1 MKKIALLIIAMFL
14 VLGAILSG
22 CTPATKVYVCA
33 DGREVASLDMCSQ
46 KTVKETNTDALPEP
60 IKNPEPVPVF
70 FKDLTPEA
78 LELFDKAEKAS
89 TIHFNYFR
97 SDNPYTQN
105 TYAASRQLL
114 KVELDKST
122 YSADESFDVVYLN
135 LSDKTMATGYCELAS
150 KETCPDRNRK
160 YEADFEKYH
169 ITTPYEWLDLV
180 SEADLT
186 GRSKQIDS
194 RQAKEITFRTA
205 EGEGTMWLDSFFGLP
220 LEVNYNGVDY
230 KFQNAV
236 INNVKESTLV
246 HQRI

>member
-1 MKKIALLIIAMFL
+1 MKKIALLIIAMSL
-14 VLGAILSG
+14 VIGTILSG
-22 CTPATKVYVCA
+22 CAPATKVYVCT
-33 DGREVASLDMCSQ
+33 DGREVASLEMCSQ
-46 KTVKETNTDALPEP
+46 KEVKETKNALPEP
-60 IKNPEPVPVF
+60 IKDPEAVPVF

-78 LELFDKAEKAS
+78 LELFEKAEKAS
-89 TIHFNYFR
+89 TIRFNYFR

-105 TYAASRQLL
+105 TYSASRQLL
-114 KVELDKST
+114 KVELDKSA
-122 YSADESFDVVYLN
+122 YSDDESFDVVYMN
-135 LSDKTMATGYCELAS
+135 VSNRTKAVGYCELAS

-160 YEADFEKYH
+160 YEAEFEQYH

-186 GRSKQIDS
+186 GRSKQIDG
-194 RQAKEITFRTA
+194 RQAKEVSFMTA

-230 KFQNAV
+230 KFQNAA
-236 INNVKESTLV
+236 INSVKETTLV